1 MTQTQIIKKQG
12 FSGRKVV
19 NFVNVVKKSDLENFE
34 GYLDSYLRILKKFN
48 KRISKKQEKKLTNLT
63 FEIKHNIIN
72 NTYGNKTII
81 NLPCNKNSKVFI
93 LSFQNILIKTNNL
106 TTNKKSLI
114 EIKSSVVKII
124 KIKND
129 SIHNLTNDSIL
140 VNVSKVI
147 IRKND
152 SEKLNYS
159 QQNLINKELFSE
171 RIKENVNNTNSLSRK
186 IIENKKS
193 NLSKLSK
200 HIDNKKN
207 MTSAHRNSDISINR
221 TLSRKLNNSKSN
233 KVVKENIEDKMYEKI
248 KKTSEIDEEFLQKQ
262 KELINSG
269 NNIFLNDN
277 NDFNIYKKIINI
289 SLSLIVVGLLM
300 GILLGLILVMYLN
313 SRSSK

>member
-106 TTNKKSLI
+106 TTKKKSLI

-159 QQNLINKELFSE
+159 QKNLINKELFSE

>member
-1 MTQTQIIKKQG
+1 M
-12 FSGRKVV
+12 
-19 NFVNVVKKSDLENFE
+19 
-34 GYLDSYLRILKKFN
+34 
-48 KRISKKQEKKLTNLT
+48 
-63 FEIKHNIIN
+63 
-72 NTYGNKTII
+72 
-81 NLPCNKNSKVFI
+81 
-93 LSFQNILIKTNNL
+93 
-106 TTNKKSLI
+106 
-114 EIKSSVVKII
+114 
-124 KIKND
+124 
-129 SIHNLTNDSIL
+129 
-140 VNVSKVI
+140 SKVI

-159 QQNLINKELFSE
+159 QKNLINKELFSE